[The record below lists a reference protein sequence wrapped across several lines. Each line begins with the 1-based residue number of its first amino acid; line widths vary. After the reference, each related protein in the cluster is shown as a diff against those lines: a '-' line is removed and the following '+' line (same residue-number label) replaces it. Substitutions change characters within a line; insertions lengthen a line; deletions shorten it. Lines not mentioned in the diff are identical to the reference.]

1 MSNFIN
7 LCLNEI
13 SKIYKK
19 TFTWFFLILLIFS
32 LFVAAVAN
40 YLIESK
46 NITNEELK
54 VNNYTLKEELKHI
67 NISLNFEDANTYEYE
82 FSKIK
87 KECYDYVINN
97 NIPLESGGENDYYK
111 YNIVNEII
119 MFKTS
124 LINNTND
131 KQKEEVNENIEKLFE
146 MLNEDSFDEYIKY
159 EIDKIN
165 KDYEYGFIT
174 KEQRQAYLDVKD
186 LEKKYEI
193 GKYNNDMYRWKVRC
207 IEKIESAKLNLLNKD
222 ITSEKIKEL
231 NDIIALENY
240 KLEHNEGSNVRLDNI
255 ANYNESYMYIVEMIS
270 IPMIAIF
277 FIINTVIILGKEL
290 SDGTIKH
297 ILMTPNK
304 RWKILLSKIL
314 VIVLNLAIITIIFS
328 ILAQIV
334 GNIIYKDYDLN
345 NYLYISNGNVN
356 VLNSFSY
363 TVLRFLTRDIE
374 ILVYILFAFMV
385 SLISN
390 EAGVPLALSVF
401 LYFGNSLFM
410 NSINKFINM
419 EWVKYIP
426 FNNFDITSG
435 LFKDSENMVSTMFL
449 DRTNTFVNSIDLTS
463 CVSITV
469 ICMILFIVISFTIF
483 KKKNI

>member
-67 NISLNFEDANTYEYE
+67 NISLNFEDANTYENE
-82 FSKIK
+82 FLKIK

-97 NIPLESGGENDYYK
+97 KIPLESGGENDYYK

-119 MFKTS
+119 SLKTS

-207 IEKIESAKLNLLNKD
+207 IEKIESANSGDVLLEDIKKGLYIKAKD
-222 ITSEKIKEL
+222 GI
-231 NDIIALENY
+231 LEI
-240 KLEHNEGSNVRLDNI
+240 LEIQGENAKRMSVHDFL
-255 ANYNESYMYIVEMIS
+255 
-270 IPMIAIF
+270 
-277 FIINTVIILGKEL
+277 LGK
-290 SDGTIKH
+290 
-297 ILMTPNK
+297 
-304 RWKILLSKIL
+304 
-314 VIVLNLAIITIIFS
+314 S
-328 ILAQIV
+328 I
-334 GNIIYKDYDLN
+334 
-345 NYLYISNGNVN
+345 
-356 VLNSFSY
+356 
-363 TVLRFLTRDIE
+363 
-374 ILVYILFAFMV
+374 
-385 SLISN
+385 
-390 EAGVPLALSVF
+390 
-401 LYFGNSLFM
+401 
-410 NSINKFINM
+410 
-419 EWVKYIP
+419 
-426 FNNFDITSG
+426 
-435 LFKDSENMVSTMFL
+435 
-449 DRTNTFVNSIDLTS
+449 
-463 CVSITV
+463 
-469 ICMILFIVISFTIF
+469 
-483 KKKNI
+483 

>member
-7 LCLNEI
+7 LCLNEN

-119 MFKTS
+119 SLKTS

-231 NDIIALENY
+231 NDIIA
-240 KLEHNEGSNVRLDNI
+240 I
-255 ANYNESYMYIVEMIS
+255 
-270 IPMIAIF
+270 
-277 FIINTVIILGKEL
+277 
-290 SDGTIKH
+290 
-297 ILMTPNK
+297 
-304 RWKILLSKIL
+304 
-314 VIVLNLAIITIIFS
+314 
-328 ILAQIV
+328 
-334 GNIIYKDYDLN
+334 
-345 NYLYISNGNVN
+345 
-356 VLNSFSY
+356 
-363 TVLRFLTRDIE
+363 
-374 ILVYILFAFMV
+374 
-385 SLISN
+385 
-390 EAGVPLALSVF
+390 
-401 LYFGNSLFM
+401 
-410 NSINKFINM
+410 
-419 EWVKYIP
+419 
-426 FNNFDITSG
+426 
-435 LFKDSENMVSTMFL
+435 
-449 DRTNTFVNSIDLTS
+449 
-463 CVSITV
+463 
-469 ICMILFIVISFTIF
+469 
-483 KKKNI
+483 

>member
-7 LCLNEI
+7 LCLNEN

-32 LFVAAVAN
+32 LFVASVAN

-119 MFKTS
+119 SLKTS

-186 LEKKYEI
+186 LEKKI
-193 GKYNNDMYRWKVRC
+193 
-207 IEKIESAKLNLLNKD
+207 
-222 ITSEKIKEL
+222 
-231 NDIIALENY
+231 
-240 KLEHNEGSNVRLDNI
+240 
-255 ANYNESYMYIVEMIS
+255 
-270 IPMIAIF
+270 
-277 FIINTVIILGKEL
+277 
-290 SDGTIKH
+290 
-297 ILMTPNK
+297 
-304 RWKILLSKIL
+304 
-314 VIVLNLAIITIIFS
+314 
-328 ILAQIV
+328 
-334 GNIIYKDYDLN
+334 
-345 NYLYISNGNVN
+345 
-356 VLNSFSY
+356 
-363 TVLRFLTRDIE
+363 
-374 ILVYILFAFMV
+374 
-385 SLISN
+385 
-390 EAGVPLALSVF
+390 
-401 LYFGNSLFM
+401 
-410 NSINKFINM
+410 
-419 EWVKYIP
+419 
-426 FNNFDITSG
+426 
-435 LFKDSENMVSTMFL
+435 
-449 DRTNTFVNSIDLTS
+449 
-463 CVSITV
+463 
-469 ICMILFIVISFTIF
+469 
-483 KKKNI
+483 

>member
-7 LCLNEI
+7 LCLNEN

-119 MFKTS
+119 SLKTS

-186 LEKKYEI
+186 LEKNMKLVNTIMICI
-193 GKYNNDMYRWKVRC
+193 G
-207 IEKIESAKLNLLNKD
+207 
-222 ITSEKIKEL
+222 
-231 NDIIALENY
+231 
-240 KLEHNEGSNVRLDNI
+240 
-255 ANYNESYMYIVEMIS
+255 
-270 IPMIAIF
+270 
-277 FIINTVIILGKEL
+277 GK
-290 SDGTIKH
+290 
-297 ILMTPNK
+297 
-304 RWKILLSKIL
+304 
-314 VIVLNLAIITIIFS
+314 
-328 ILAQIV
+328 
-334 GNIIYKDYDLN
+334 
-345 NYLYISNGNVN
+345 
-356 VLNSFSY
+356 
-363 TVLRFLTRDIE
+363 
-374 ILVYILFAFMV
+374 
-385 SLISN
+385 
-390 EAGVPLALSVF
+390 
-401 LYFGNSLFM
+401 
-410 NSINKFINM
+410 
-419 EWVKYIP
+419 
-426 FNNFDITSG
+426 
-435 LFKDSENMVSTMFL
+435 
-449 DRTNTFVNSIDLTS
+449 
-463 CVSITV
+463 
-469 ICMILFIVISFTIF
+469 
-483 KKKNI
+483 